1 MVSRLKN
8 TEYRSREYLTH
19 SEVTALIDA
28 AELRGRY
35 PIRDRA
41 LLLLMFRH
49 GLRAGEV
56 CLLRWDAI
64 DLQAGTIYITRLKR
78 GNSGNHPLQPDEVE
92 LLAELKAKS
101 QGNHVFV
108 GERGDP
114 LTTMA
119 IGKLVERTGKLAE
132 FSFPVHPHMF
142 RHACGYWL
150 ANQGYDTRLIQEWMG
165 HKNIAHTAR
174 YTAISPNR
182 FKHIKWDEIA

>member
-8 TEYRSREYLTH
+8 TDYRSREYLTH
-19 SEVTALIDA
+19 AEVTALIDA

-35 PIRDRA
+35 PIRDRT

-64 DLQAGTIYITRLKR
+64 DLQEGTIYITRLKR
-78 GNSGNHPLQPDEVE
+78 GNSGNHPLKPDEVE
-92 LLAELKAKS
+92 LLEELKADS
-101 QGNHVFV
+101 QSAHVFI

-119 IGKLVERTGKLAE
+119 IGKIVERTGKLAE
-132 FSFPVHPHMF
+132 FSFSVHPHMF

-165 HKNIAHTAR
+165 HRNIVHTAR
-174 YTAISPNR
+174 YTAISPAR
-182 FKHIKWDEIA
+182 FNCFKWDG